1 MAQSAFIKRVGHA
14 AFSEEDFVKLSLVGC
29 ADVADVIARACEA
42 FPHWGAHAARVKLF
56 LVPAGECDEPGA
68 AAELAALSGER
79 LLVGCSLEDARIAPG
94 SWLLARVPPPP
105 TAAAAPA
112 GAFLSPLRADE
123 WRTLCPRGAPA
134 LTPPSNPSRLPSTL
148 WCATCATSRAYSL

>member
-112 GAFLSPLRADE
+112 GAFFSPSPTNGAPSARA
-123 WRTLCPRGAPA
+123 GAPA
-134 LTPPSNPSRLPSTL
+134 LTPPSNPSHLPSNL
-148 WCATCATSRAYSL
+148 WCATRTTSRVYSL